1 MPSFS
6 SLESSGAHNPNPR
19 FRTKFN
25 VFYFGM
31 VDFWGRP
38 PIARPR
44 ARSNR
49 PASSREGHAPKPVC
63 THRGVACA
71 QTVLLEKALSPEILA
86 KSWAAMKCPDWV
98 SEINARTSA
107 IVQFQVAPVPLPA
120 SGSRPGK
127 KKKRNVKFSVDSRLI
142 CFPGLCTP
150 LQLQKRASARAG
162 CAARRLAAG
171 SMNDLLSGFPAF
183 RRPSSASSP
192 AEDDRICGE
201 KKRELAAS
209 GTSGGG

>member
-127 KKKRNVKFSVDSRLI
+127 KKKKKCQIQRGLSLNLLSRVMH
-142 CFPGLCTP
+142 PPAAAEASERKSGLCRPTVGRRINERP
-150 LQLQKRASARAG
+150 LVWISRI
-162 CAARRLAAG
+162 
-171 SMNDLLSGFPAF
+171 
-183 RRPSSASSP
+183 PSSFIGV
-192 AEDDRICGE
+192 E
-201 KKRELAAS
+201 S
-209 GTSGGG
+209 GRR